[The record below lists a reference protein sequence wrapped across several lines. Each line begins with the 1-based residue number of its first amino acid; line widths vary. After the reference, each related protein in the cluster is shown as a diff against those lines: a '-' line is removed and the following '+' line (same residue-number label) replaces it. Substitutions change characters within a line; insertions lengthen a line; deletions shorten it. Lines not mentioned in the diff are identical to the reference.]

1 MNGEVV
7 DNIREATHLVTDKVN
22 IFFPFFTIVLD
33 FINFENLN
41 H

>member
-22 IFFPFFTIVLD
+22 SFLFHFL
-33 FINFENLN
+33 L
-41 H
+41 

>member
-22 IFFPFFTIVLD
+22 SFFIAFFTVMLD
-33 FINFENLN
+33 FF
-41 H
+41 